1 MAIEKEVA
9 RFGPFARFI
18 ANGVRAGNVI
28 HLSGQVGIDAE
39 GQIVGAD
46 DTAAQV
52 RQAYVNIAETLEKF
66 GATMADIVDETFFV
80 TDVAGIMADAKAVFG
95 ARIEAYG
102 GEPEVTQ
109 TMVEVAALVMPELR
123 VEIKCVAYV

>member
-1 MAIEKEVA
+1 MAIEKAVA

-18 ANGVRAGNVI
+18 ANGVRVGNVI
-28 HLSGQVGIDAE
+28 HLSGQVGLDAE
-39 GQIVGAD
+39 GKVVGAG

-80 TDVAGIMADAKAVFG
+80 TDIAGIMADAKAVFG
-95 ARIEAYG
+95 ARTEAYG

>member
-1 MAIEKEVA
+1 MAIEKEVV
-9 RFGPFARFI
+9 RFGPYAGFI
-18 ANGVRAGNVI
+18 ANGVRVGNVI
-28 HLSGQVGIDAE
+28 HLSGQVGMDAQ
-39 GQIVGAD
+39 GQVVGVD

-52 RQAYVNIAETLEKF
+52 RQAYANIAETLEKF
-66 GATMADIVDETFFV
+66 GATMANIVDETFFV